1 MIRPERE
8 AAVRRLMEAV
18 PVGVPPELPGEAV
31 RRGARLLR
39 LRRAGRRL
47 LWLVLCAAAA
57 AFLTWAA
64 LTRPWA
70 EPPTLTTPPV
80 TGW

>member
-1 MIRPERE
+1 MNRPERE
-8 AAVRRLMEAV
+8 AAVRRLMETV
-18 PVGVPPELPGEAV
+18 PVSVPPELPGEAV

-39 LRRAGRRL
+39 LRLHTRRL
-47 LWLVLCAAAA
+47 LWLVLCAAAV

-70 EPPTLTTPPV
+70 EPPSRTTPPLS
-80 TGW
+80 GW

>member
-1 MIRPERE
+1 MNRPDRE

-18 PVGVPPELPGEAV
+18 PVRVPPELPGEAV

-39 LRRAGRRL
+39 LRRHARRL
-47 LWLVLCAAAA
+47 LWLVLCAAAV
-57 AFLTWAA
+57 AFLTWAV

-70 EPPTLTTPPV
+70 EPPARTTPPLS
-80 TGW
+80 GW